1 LKCAWGK
8 FTLGTVIRNPV
19 NITVVAAA
27 QNGSYIAKDDDG
39 SYYVITLDDTRDID
53 CGDVLAGKFDGR
65 GSLFYAVRSVTKKE
79 DVRICLE
86 TWESPLGPAIKML
99 LNFMSSGSGKIWV
112 GARQFQSNAPGV
124 SGRLHEAI
132 LRAE

>member
-1 LKCAWGK
+1 M
-8 FTLGTVIRNPV
+8 

-39 SYYVITLDDTRDID
+39 SYYVITLDDRRDID
-53 CGDVLAGKFDGR
+53 CRDVLAGKFDGR
-65 GSLFYAVRSVTKKE
+65 GSLFYAVRNVTKTE

-99 LNFMSSGSGKIWV
+99 LGFMSSRPGRVFV
-112 GARQFQSNAPGV
+112 GRMQFRSDAPGV
-124 SGRLHEAI
+124 ASRLHEAI